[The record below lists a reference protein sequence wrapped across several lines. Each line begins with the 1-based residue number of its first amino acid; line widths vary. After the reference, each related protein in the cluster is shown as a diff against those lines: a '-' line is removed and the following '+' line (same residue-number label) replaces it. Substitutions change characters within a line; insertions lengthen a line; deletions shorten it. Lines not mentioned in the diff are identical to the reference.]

1 MTLVPLLSIS
11 EEQILFYLFIYFS
24 FNKMTALERTLY
36 LTMRTFQNWRDLE
49 KNQKFPF
56 STW

>member
-1 MTLVPLLSIS
+1 MTLVPLLSIG
-11 EEQILFYLFIYFS
+11 EEQILFYLFIYFF
-24 FNKMTALERTLY
+24 FNKMMALERTLY

>member
-11 EEQILFYLFIYFS
+11 EEQILFYLFIYFF
-24 FNKMTALERTLY
+24 FNKMTALEQALY
-36 LTMRTFQNWRDLE
+36 WTMRTFQNWRDLE